1 MLDSVLMESMME
13 RVIGH
18 DDDLFMH
25 KDDSNLPLHPPSVDT
40 AR

>member
-1 MLDSVLMESMME
+1 MLDSVLMEFLME
-13 RVIGH
+13 QFIGR
-18 DDDLFMH
+18 DDGLFMY